1 MPVPISKKKK
11 DRRTYFKRKRGLLK
25 KCIEMSL
32 RCKQD
37 VYMVIYDKKA
47 KKLVEFNSTPE
58 FDHNAV
64 TKLMIPGSPLN
75 LSKYC
80 N

>member
-1 MPVPISKKKK
+1 MPMSKKMPISKKKK
-11 DRRTYFKRKRGLLK
+11 ERRTYFKRKRGLLK

-32 RCKQD
+32 RLQQD

-58 FDHNAV
+58 FDLDAI
-64 TKLMIPGSPLN
+64 TKLKNPGSPLD
-75 LSKYC
+75 
-80 N
+80 